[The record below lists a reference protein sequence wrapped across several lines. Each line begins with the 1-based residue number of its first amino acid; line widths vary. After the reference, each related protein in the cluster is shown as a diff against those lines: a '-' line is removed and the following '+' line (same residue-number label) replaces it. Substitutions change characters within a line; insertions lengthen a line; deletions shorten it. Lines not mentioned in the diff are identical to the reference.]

1 MCMSVGEQRQLDTI
15 GEAVGRSDARLAAM
29 LAIFGRLAAG
39 EPMPDR
45 EQLTRLAGRAPA
57 ALHRVGAVM
66 ARFIAWLDRMDTP
79 RVNSAEPG
87 REHHVA

>member
-1 MCMSVGEQRQLDTI
+1 
-15 GEAVGRSDARLAAM
+15 
-29 LAIFGRLAAG
+29 
-39 EPMPDR
+39 
-45 EQLTRLAGRAPA
+45 
-57 ALHRVGAVM
+57 M